1 MDSHHNK
8 GPQSAE
14 YLLYLIGGVLL
25 LVIVFRIHP
34 PLGFAL
40 FALAAGGIVSLII
53 YRLFRRA
60 RHSAPRISEFQ
71 QRVETRLRECRE
83 QEDRFREEAKSI
95 MTSVRTLRDDL
106 SRSNAATAEEK
117 GRAEEVIR
125 ELEAEF
131 NLRHAKAA
139 FFTDCAVKLEEL
151 LQRHRL
157 QESIAARKKELTTL
171 RSTNF
176 DDEARV
182 EELRYHLEQD
192 RIQLDTIT
200 ELSRTMA
207 VSFKAE
213 QAEELRVR
221 LDALRTTL

>member
-1 MDSHHNK
+1 MHSDTNQ
-8 GPQSAE
+8 GPQLSR
-14 YLLYLIGGVLL
+14 YLLYLLGGVLL
-25 LVIVFRIHP
+25 LVMVFRIHP

-40 FALAAGGIVSLII
+40 FALAFGGSISYLV
-53 YRLFRRA
+53 YRLLRRKKQSQRSVSAFEKRVRA
-60 RHSAPRISEFQ
+60 R
-71 QRVETRLRECRE
+71 LGECRT
-83 QEDRFREEAKSI
+83 QEDRFREEAKTIMNSI
-95 MTSVRTLRDDL
+95 RTLRDDL
-106 SRSNAATAEEK
+106 SRSGTATVEERQ
-117 GRAEEVIR
+117 RAEEVIR
-125 ELEAEF
+125 DLEAEF

-139 FFTDCAVKLEEL
+139 FFTDCAAKLEEL

-157 QESIAARKKELTTL
+157 QESIAARKKELREL

-221 LDALRTTL
+221 LDALRTAL